1 MVTESLIAPAPV
13 AEVPAFQIEK
23 SPVDIKT
30 GEITQEESLSFDP
43 VALKEKYIAERDK
56 RLARGQGHEQY
67 IVLDGSLAHYLKD
80 PWVEPG
86 FERESIEEEVD
97 VVIVGGGYGAQVV
110 AVRLIEAGVN
120 NFRIIEKAGDFGG
133 TW

>member
-1 MVTESLIAPAPV
+1 M
-13 AEVPAFQIEK
+13 
-23 SPVDIKT
+23 DIKVGT
-30 GEITQEESLSFDP
+30 IAQNQTLGFDP
-43 VALKEKYIAERDK
+43 AALKAKYLAERDK
-56 RLARGQGHEQY
+56 RLARNQGVEQY
-67 IVLDGSLAHYLKD
+67 VSLDGSLSHHLKD

-86 FERESIEEEVD
+86 FSRDPIEEDVD

>member
-1 MVTESLIAPAPV
+1 MATADPIVPAPV
-13 AEVPAFQIEK
+13 TEVPIPQLEK
-23 SPVDIKT
+23 APVDIKT
-30 GEITQEESLSFDP
+30 GQLAQAEPLPFDP
-43 VALKEKYIAERDK
+43 AALKEKYLAERDK
-56 RLARGQGHEQY
+56 RLARNQGVEQY
-67 IVLDGSLAHYLKD
+67 ISLDGALSHYLKD

-86 FERESIEEEVD
+86 FERDPIEEEVD

-120 NFRIIEKAGDFGG
+120 NFKIIEKAGDFGG